1 MLRYL
6 KLTAESN
13 RKIFLRRTVLG
24 HTLFTRR
31 CLKTHSPGY
40 SSAFIP
46 PKFSVTRIYAMAVK
60 MTRTSSGKAKK
71 IFVLDTSVI
80 LYDSNALKNFEE
92 HDIAIPI
99 QVLEELDNFK
109 KGNETV
115 NFEAR
120 EFIRFVD
127 TISKEKLINDWV
139 PLNGRTTGNFKVV
152 LHNQNGSL
160 NSETVFGDS
169 KYDNKILNC
178 ALQLREQHK
187 GRSVILVTKD
197 ICLRLKAK
205 ALNIMAEDY
214 ETGKVKDV
222 QMLHEGHRKLK
233 GAKEELVDSLFNSGI
248 GDPALLGAKELRA
261 NRYFT
266 LSHRKKTVC
275 ARYNKTEN
283 LLERVGPQEAF
294 GIRGLNTEQ
303 DFALHALLDPSIK
316 LVTVQG
322 MAGTGKTL
330 LALAAAL
337 EQRTNY
343 RQIFVSRPVVP
354 LSNKDIGYLPGD
366 IKSKLDPYMQSLW
379 DNLGFIK
386 GQFKVTDKNHK
397 RIETMLETDKI
408 AISPLAYI
416 RGRSLVKIFF
426 IIDEAQNLTP
436 HEVKTI
442 ISRAGDDTK
451 IVLTG
456 DIHQIDTPYL
466 DSRSNGLSYLIDRV
480 KDHPIAAHI
489 SLEKGER
496 SELANVA
503 NEYL

>member
-1 MLRYL
+1 MI
-6 KLTAESN
+6 K
-13 RKIFLRRTVLG
+13 
-24 HTLFTRR
+24 
-31 CLKTHSPGY
+31 
-40 SSAFIP
+40 
-46 PKFSVTRIYAMAVK
+46 
-60 MTRTSSGKAKK
+60 KK

-80 LYDSNALKNFEE
+80 LYDSNAIKNFEE

-127 TISKEKLINDWV
+127 GIAKEKLINDWV
-139 PLNGRTTGNFKVV
+139 PLNGQTTGNFKVV
-152 LHNQNGSL
+152 LHDENIGV
-160 NSETVFGDS
+160 NSEFVFGDS

-178 ALQLREQHK
+178 ALRLRDENPTQK
-187 GRSVILVTKD
+187 VILVSKD

-205 ALNIMAEDY
+205 ALNIQAEDY

-222 QMLHEGHRKLK
+222 KAIDKRHILTERAGEELIEKLFAAGIGEPEKLK
-233 GAKEELVDSLFNSGI
+233 RKKI
-248 GDPALLGAKELRA
+248 QA
-261 NRYFT
+261 NQFFI
-266 LSHRKKTVC
+266 LKHRKKSVLAC
-275 ARYNKTEN
+275 YNSEDA
-283 LLERVGPQEAF
+283 LLERVGDQEAY
-294 GIRGLNTEQ
+294 GVKALNAEQ
-303 DFALHALLDPSIK
+303 NFALHALLKPSVK
-316 LVTVQG
+316 LVTIQG

-337 EQRTNY
+337 EQRSNY
-343 RQIFVSRPVVP
+343 RQIFVSRPVIP
-354 LSNKDIGYLPGD
+354 LSNRDLGYLPGD

-379 DNLGFIK
+379 DNLGYIK
-386 GQFKVTDKNHK
+386 GQFKPTDKNYK
-397 RIETMLETDKI
+397 RIETMVETEKI

-451 IVLTG
+451 IVFTG

-466 DSRSNGLSYLIDRV
+466 DAQSNGLSYLIDRV
-480 KDHPIAAHI
+480 KNHPIAAHI
-489 SLEKGER
+489 TLQKGER
-496 SELANVA
+496 SELANIA

>member
-1 MLRYL
+1 M
-6 KLTAESN
+6 A
-13 RKIFLRRTVLG
+13 RK
-24 HTLFTRR
+24 
-31 CLKTHSPGY
+31 S
-40 SSAFIP
+40 
-46 PKFSVTRIYAMAVK
+46 
-60 MTRTSSGKAKK
+60 KAKDIDGSSK

-80 LYDSNALKNFEE
+80 LYDSNAISNFE
-92 HDIAIPI
+92 DNDVAIPI

-127 TISKEKLINDWV
+127 EVSKEKLINDWV
-139 PLNGRTTGNFKVV
+139 PLNGKNSGNFKVV
-152 LHNQNGSL
+152 LHSQKSGL
-160 NSETVFGDS
+160 NSERVFGES

-178 ALQLREQHK
+178 AIQLQEDHRDK
-187 GRSVILVTKD
+187 RVILVSKD

-205 ALNIMAEDY
+205 ALNIEAEDY
-214 ETGKVKDV
+214 ETGKVKD
-222 QMLHEGHRKLK
+222 LELISDRKQIRTKASEALLD
-233 GAKEELVDSLFNSGI
+233 ELFQKGI
-248 GDPALLGAKELRA
+248 GNPDLLKKDHIDA
-261 NRYFT
+261 NQYFT
-266 LSHRKKTVC
+266 LNHRKKKVL
-275 ARYNKTEN
+275 ARYNKN
-283 LLERVGPQEAF
+283 DHLLERVNTQEAF
-294 GIRGLNTEQ
+294 GIRALNDEQ
-303 DFALHALLDPSIK
+303 NFALNALLNPEIK
-316 LVTVQG
+316 LVTMQG

-330 LALAAAL
+330 LAIAAAI

-343 RQIFVSRPVVP
+343 RQIFVSRPVIP
-354 LSNKDIGYLPGD
+354 LSNRDLGYLPGD

-379 DNLGFIK
+379 DNLSYIK
-386 GQFKVTDKNHK
+386 EQYKVTDKNHK
-397 RIETMLETDKI
+397 RIETMVETEKI

-466 DSRSNGLSYLIDRV
+466 DSQSNGLSYLIDRV
-480 KDHPIAAHI
+480 KDHPIAAHVI
-489 SLEKGER
+489 LEKGER
-496 SELANVA
+496 SELANIA

>member
-1 MLRYL
+1 MARKL
-6 KLTAESN
+6 KS
-13 RKIFLRRTVLG
+13 
-24 HTLFTRR
+24 
-31 CLKTHSPGY
+31 KTKEIIS
-40 SSAFIP
+40 
-46 PKFSVTRIYAMAVK
+46 
-60 MTRTSSGKAKK
+60 K

-80 LYDSNALKNFEE
+80 LYDSNAITNFE
-92 HDIAIPI
+92 DNDVAIPI

-127 TISKEKLINDWV
+127 DVSKEKLINDWV
-139 PLNGRTTGNFKVV
+139 PLNGKNSGNFKVV
-152 LHNQNGSL
+152 LHSQKTGL
-160 NSETVFGDS
+160 NSERVFGDS

-178 ALQLREQHK
+178 AIQLQEDHRDK
-187 GRSVILVTKD
+187 RVILVSKD

-205 ALNIMAEDY
+205 ALNIEAEDY
-214 ETGKVKDV
+214 ETGKVKDLERISDRKQV
-222 QMLHEGHRKLK
+222 QTKASEVLID
-233 GAKEELVDSLFNSGI
+233 ELFQKGI
-248 GDPALLGAKELRA
+248 GNPDLLKSKNVEA
-261 NRYFT
+261 NQFYT
-266 LSHRKKTVC
+266 LNFRKKKVL
-275 ARYNKTEN
+275 ARYNRKDH
-283 LLERVGPQEAF
+283 LLERVITQEAF
-294 GIRGLNTEQ
+294 GIRALNDEQ
-303 DFALHALLDPSIK
+303 NFALSALLNPDIK
-316 LVTVQG
+316 LVTIQG

-330 LALAAAL
+330 LAIAAAI

-354 LSNKDIGYLPGD
+354 LSNKDLGYLPGD

-379 DNLGFIK
+379 DNLNYIK
-386 GQFKVTDKNHK
+386 EQFKATDKNHK
-397 RIETMLETDKI
+397 RIETMLETEKI

-466 DSRSNGLSYLIDRV
+466 DSQSNGLSYLIDRV
-480 KDHPIAAHI
+480 KDHPIAAHVT
-489 SLEKGER
+489 LEKGER
-496 SELANVA
+496 SELANIA
-503 NEYL
+503 NEFL